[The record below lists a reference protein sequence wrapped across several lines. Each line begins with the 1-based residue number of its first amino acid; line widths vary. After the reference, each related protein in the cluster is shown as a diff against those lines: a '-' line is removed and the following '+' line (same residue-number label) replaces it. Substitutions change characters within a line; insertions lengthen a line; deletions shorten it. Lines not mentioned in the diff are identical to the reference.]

1 MVSHFL
7 FTGIYNLFIK
17 QAYRTINLHQNKIIV
32 FKRQVTMNE
41 RNKMM
46 KEIEP
51 NKKLSFVSLQNSSFN
66 LSFQNHNFE
75 NQNIKEDSQASFFMD
90 SSRSSIWIQA
100 IDNKNLTLENQQ
112 NIFTKINTLPL
123 KVS

>member
-32 FKRQVTMNE
+32 FKRQVTMKE

-90 SSRSSIWIQA
+90 SSRSSI
-100 IDNKNLTLENQQ
+100 
-112 NIFTKINTLPL
+112 
-123 KVS
+123 